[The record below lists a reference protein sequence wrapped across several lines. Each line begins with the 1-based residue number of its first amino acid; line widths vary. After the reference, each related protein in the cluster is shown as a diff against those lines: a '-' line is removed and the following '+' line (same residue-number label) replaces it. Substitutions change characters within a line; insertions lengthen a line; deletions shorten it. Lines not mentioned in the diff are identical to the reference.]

1 MTKRRT
7 HWPSLILGVVGVI
20 LVSACGGSSSMLGP
34 DNQLQISNQ
43 ADTFEWQATA
53 MDNISQTLTYDWQ
66 NTGTTAN
73 VNQSSSISAGSG
85 TLTIRDDQGTQVYT
99 RSLTENG
106 TFATQSGTAGTWT
119 IEVTLSGSSG
129 MVNFRAEKP

>member
-7 HWPSLILGVVGVI
+7 HRPSLILGAVALI
-20 LVSACGGSSSMLGP
+20 LVSACSSSNMLGP
-34 DNQLQISNQ
+34 DNQLQVSNQ
-43 ADTFEWQATA
+43 TDTFEWQATA
-53 MDNISQTLTYDWQ
+53 MDNISQTLTYDWE
-66 NTGTTAN
+66 NTGTTAD
-73 VNQSSSISAGSG
+73 VNQSSSISGGSG

-99 RSLTENG
+99 RSLGENG

-129 MVNFRAEKP
+129 MVNFRTEKP